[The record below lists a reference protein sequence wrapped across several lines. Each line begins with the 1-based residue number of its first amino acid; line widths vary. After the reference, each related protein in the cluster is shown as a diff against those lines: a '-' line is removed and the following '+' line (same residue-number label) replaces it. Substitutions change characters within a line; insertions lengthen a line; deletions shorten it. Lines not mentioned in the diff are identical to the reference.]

1 MINNLNNNSVDETPF
16 IPDQPKFEYHV
27 EVLKISS
34 RKEKKINFNARVN
47 GVTIY
52 GMQYIEYV
60 NKEGQ
65 PGSMIVPPSYK
76 GSNGQYYNNAW
87 FPISRELKADI
98 EKQLE
103 ALLQ

>member
-1 MINNLNNNSVDETPF
+1 MINNLNNNPVSDAPF
-16 IPDQPKFEYHV
+16 TPDQPKYEYHV

-34 RKEKKINFNARVN
+34 RADKKIRFNARVN

-60 NKEGQ
+60 NQEGQ
-65 PGSMIVPPSYK
+65 AGSMIVPPSYK
-76 GSNGQYYNNAW
+76 GNNGQYYNNAW
-87 FPISRELKADI
+87 FPISKELKADM

>member
-1 MINNLNNNSVDETPF
+1 MINNLNNNPVSDAPF
-16 IPDQPKFEYHV
+16 IPDQPEFYYSV
-27 EVLKISS
+27 EVLKITS

-60 NKEGQ
+60 NQEGQ
-65 PGSMIVPPSYK
+65 AGSMIVPPSYK
-76 GSNGQYYNNAW
+76 GSNGQYYNNAR
-87 FPISRELKADI
+87 FPISRELQAEI
-98 EKQLE
+98 EKQLD

>member
-1 MINNLNNNSVDETPF
+1 MINNNNSVSDAPF
-16 IPDQPKFEYHV
+16 VPDQPKFEYHV
-27 EVLKISS
+27 EVLKVTS

-65 PGSMIVPPSYK
+65 PASMIVPPSYK

-87 FPISRELKADI
+87 FPISRELQAEI
-98 EKQLE
+98 EKQLDS
-103 ALLQ
+103 LLQ

>member
-1 MINNLNNNSVDETPF
+1 MINNLNNNPVDEAPF

>member
-1 MINNLNNNSVDETPF
+1 MINNNNSVSDAPF
-16 IPDQPKFEYHV
+16 VPDQPKFEYHV
-27 EVLKISS
+27 EVLKVTS

-87 FPISRELKADI
+87 FPISRELKDDI
-98 EKQLE
+98 EKQLG

>member
-1 MINNLNNNSVDETPF
+1 MINNNNSVSDAPF
-16 IPDQPKFEYHV
+16 VPDQPKFEYHV
-27 EVLKISS
+27 EVLKVTS

-87 FPISRELKADI
+87 FPISRELKAEI
-98 EKQLE
+98 EKQLD

>member
-1 MINNLNNNSVDETPF
+1 MINNNNSVSDAPF
-16 IPDQPKFEYHV
+16 VPDQPKFEYHV
-27 EVLKISS
+27 EVLKVTS

-98 EKQLE
+98 EKQLG

>member
-1 MINNLNNNSVDETPF
+1 MINNNNSVSDAPF
-16 IPDQPKFEYHV
+16 VPDQPKFEYHV
-27 EVLKISS
+27 EVLKITS

-65 PGSMIVPPSYK
+65 TGSMIVPPSYK

>member
-1 MINNLNNNSVDETPF
+1 MINNNNSVSDAPF
-16 IPDQPKFEYHV
+16 VPDQPKFEYHV
-27 EVLKISS
+27 EVLKVTS

-76 GSNGQYYNNAW
+76 GNNGQYYNNAW